1 MPYMH
6 IHRVDR
12 IFKSEAHREQMQ
24 LRQITAVLEGLML
37 SANYKIG
44 QDLAEERDYEK
55 YESFFQQC
63 FEVARRH
70 KIMNPEKMRGEYGKL
85 AYLLQDAVS
94 AKLKRHLNFS
104 VASGISTGKSQVKEM
119 RWEQTY
125 VDSTCA

>member
-1 MPYMH
+1 M
-6 IHRVDR
+6 DR
-12 IFKSEAHREQMQ
+12 TFKSEPHREQHQ

-44 QDLAEERDYEK
+44 QELADDREYARYEV
-55 YESFFQQC
+55 FFQQC

-94 AKLKRHLNFS
+94 SKLKRHLNFN
-104 VASGISTGKSQVKEM
+104 VASGISTGKTEG
-119 RWEQTY
+119 
-125 VDSTCA
+125 